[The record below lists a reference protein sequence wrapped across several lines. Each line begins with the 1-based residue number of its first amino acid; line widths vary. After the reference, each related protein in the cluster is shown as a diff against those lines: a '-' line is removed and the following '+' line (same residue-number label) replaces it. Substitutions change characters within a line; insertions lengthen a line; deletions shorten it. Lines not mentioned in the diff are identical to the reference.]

1 MTFAHMLSLLKDI
14 IEKESH
20 AIANIPLNNGFKKAT
35 DIIHRRV
42 HEQGGKLV
50 LTGVGKAG
58 EIANSIGTVLSST
71 GTPAV
76 FLHPLEAVHGDLGM
90 LQQNDAL
97 LCVSNSGKTREIVE
111 LVPIAKRLV
120 PDLPMI
126 CLTGHRD
133 SPLAHVSD
141 AVLYTGN
148 PPEVGPLGLTPTTST
163 TVMSVIGDIL
173 SVAMMKRIGFT
184 KDEYS
189 KRHHGGYLGA
199 VAKQEQESDDYYH
212 QESADK
218 EHQSDDELA

>member
-1 MTFAHMLSLLKDI
+1 MLSLLKNI
-14 IEKESH
+14 IEHESR
-20 AIANIPLNNGFKKAT
+20 AIANIPLYNGFEEAT
-35 DIIHRRV
+35 DIIYRRV
-42 HEQGGKLV
+42 HENGGKLV

-76 FLHPLEAVHGDLGM
+76 FLHPLEAVHGDLGIM
-90 LQQNDAL
+90 QQNDAL

-111 LVPIAKRLV
+111 FIPIAKQLV
-120 PDLPMI
+120 PDLPLI

-133 SPLAHVSD
+133 SPLAQVAD

-173 SVAMMKRIGFT
+173 SVVMMKRIGFT
-184 KDEYS
+184 KDEYG

-199 VAKQEQESDDYYH
+199 IAKQEQETDEYYK
-212 QESADK
+212 QAIK
-218 EHQSDDELA
+218 EKNLKSEDELA

>member
-1 MTFAHMLSLLKDI
+1 MLSLLKDI
-14 IEKESH
+14 VEQESR
-20 AIANIPLNNGFKKAT
+20 AIANIPLYNGFEEAT
-35 DIIHRRV
+35 DIIYRRV
-42 HEQGGKLV
+42 HENDGKLI

-71 GTPAV
+71 GTPSV
-76 FLHPLEAVHGDLGM
+76 FLHPLEAVHGDLGVM
-90 LQQNDAL
+90 QKNDAL

-111 LVPIAKRLV
+111 LVPIAKKLV
-120 PDLPMI
+120 PDLPLI

-133 SPLAHVSD
+133 SPLAQVSD

-173 SVAMMKRIGFT
+173 SVIMMKRIGFT
-184 KDEYS
+184 KDEYG

-199 VAKQEQESDDYYH
+199 IAKQENETDEYYQSAIKEKQMTSD
-212 QESADK
+212 E
-218 EHQSDDELA
+218 ELA